1 MLNALHLCTVHRTL
15 VHLLCAGVPLDM
27 DKTLEQ
33 NGVQDQDDSFYEL
46 RMDKDEYYPAIQ
58 LYYNDDLTD
67 A

>member
-1 MLNALHLCTVHRTL
+1 MLISLHLHPTL
-15 VHLLCAGVPLDM
+15 VRLPAGVPLDM